1 MYILMI
7 TFIMFVFPIVSILVD
22 LFVFR
27 SSAGIMFLVGKYFV
41 LWAVGIRLFTAGLRQ
56 AVNPRFTA
64 EKILEIQGTEQFIIV
79 QELGFANLAM
89 GALGLSTM
97 LFPNWLA
104 PAALVGCLFF
114 GLAGVRHIFSKERN
128 LNETGALISNL
139 VMTCV
144 LLISLV
150 STLKL

>member
-104 PAALVGCLFF
+104 PVALVGCLFF